1 MNRYEMKTPRTAFGI
16 AAVALAALTLGA
28 AVVLPAV
35 TGSGGQN
42 TLPAAK
48 ITAPATEVAINPS
61 RIEIVGVRE
70 QAIASANQPSRID
83 MIGVRPQELAAAGV
97 TRVVSK

>member
-1 MNRYEMKTPRTAFGI
+1 MNRYEMKTPRIAFGI

-35 TGSGGQN
+35 TGPGGQN
-42 TLPAAK
+42 TLAAAK
-48 ITAPATEVAINPS
+48 ITAPLTEVAINPS
-61 RIEIVGVRE
+61 HIEVVGVRE
-70 QAIASANQPSRID
+70 QTVASANKPSHID

-97 TRVVSK
+97 TRAASK